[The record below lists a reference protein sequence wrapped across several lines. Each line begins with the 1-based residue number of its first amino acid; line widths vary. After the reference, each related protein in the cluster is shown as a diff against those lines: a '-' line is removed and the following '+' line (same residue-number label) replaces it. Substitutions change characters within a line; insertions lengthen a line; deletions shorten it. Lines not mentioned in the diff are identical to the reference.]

1 MYTKCVTTNVE
12 LGNETLVSYITCL
25 ATNQWNYTLYV
36 LTVCVTGAD
45 MIILSTAHNLFWYC
59 CLTGAFTTKLLPKT
73 SAAVTVFA
81 DWPQSTEKMW
91 ARKMWARPAGSDAQ
105 KLRPDASA
113 DHHSTTIRVWTCV
126 QIYMLRSKLCGL
138 AEKLPIM
145 LCAGLVRKYGPLTML
160 WQHT

>member
-1 MYTKCVTTNVE
+1 M
-12 LGNETLVSYITCL
+12 G
-25 ATNQWNYTLYV
+25 YV
-36 LTVCVTGAD
+36 LRRERSRAGIRSHCVFGPTLFSHASDLDEQLEGAD
-45 MIILSTAHNLFWYC
+45 MIILSTAHNFFWYC

-81 DWPQSTEKMW
+81 DWPQSTE
-91 ARKMWARPAGSDAQ
+91 KMWARPAGSDAQ

-160 WQHT
+160 WQHRWK